1 MANGRGHPES
11 SRKRCR
17 CYRLLLL
24 GLVATLATAT
34 ERLAYAPLWTKE
46 KKKVV
51 VLGGGF
57 AGLAV
62 VRHLRRNFEV
72 TLVDAKKYFE
82 FIPGMVRPYS
92 NPDLHRKLVVD
103 YASVCKKMKV
113 SWIWG
118 AAEKLQGNEVVV
130 QLNSSDQHRV
140 AYDYCVVATGC
151 DFGSLWAVSPT
162 SGTRPIDRRYLE
174 GRQKEIEK
182 EYDQLTE
189 LADRGAHVAVIGAG
203 FVGVE
208 FATELK
214 HYFPYLQISLASRSE
229 CCCPTMPKSARSY
242 IQKYLD
248 KHNITTYYQVE
259 YPNEDAAANTLWTR
273 FGRPCP
279 ERVFKSMGM
288 RPHCSF
294 LPPECLTE
302 KGWVKMTPTLQ
313 IANGSEADLGAIDG
327 KVFAIG
333 SCIDQVPGVDPLPK
347 NSFPAE
353 EMAAHV
359 ARNIRRS
366 ARGKK
371 MKPFYWPLLAGV
383 SATSLGPKDGVLLL
397 QRNISS
403 GGMVALR
410 GRAVVW
416 VKEIIRWTKV
426 DECKLG
432 ILGTLFWHF
441 VH

>member
-1 MANGRGHPES
+1 
-11 SRKRCR
+11 
-17 CYRLLLL
+17 
-24 GLVATLATAT
+24 V
-34 ERLAYAPLWTKE
+34 
-46 KKKVV
+46 
-51 VLGGGF
+51 
-57 AGLAV
+57 
-62 VRHLRRNFEV
+62 
-72 TLVDAKKYFE
+72 
-82 FIPGMVRPYS
+82 S
-92 NPDLHRKLVVD
+92 NQKLHILIV
-103 YASVCKKMKV
+103 
-113 SWIWG
+113 
-118 AAEKLQGNEVVV
+118 
-130 QLNSSDQHRV
+130 
-140 AYDYCVVATGC
+140 
-151 DFGSLWAVSPT
+151 
-162 SGTRPIDRRYLE
+162 RPIDRRYLE

-182 EYDQLTE
+182 DADRQEYDQLTE

-214 HYFPYLQISLASRSE
+214 HYFPSLQISLASRSE

-248 KHNITTYYQVE
+248 KHNITKLVE

-288 RPHCSF
+288 RP
-294 LPPECLTE
+294 
-302 KGWVKMTPTLQ
+302 TLQ
-313 IANGSEADLGAIDG
+313 IANGSE
-327 KVFAIG
+327 
-333 SCIDQVPGVDPLPK
+333 VPGVDPLPK

-426 DECKLG
+426 VAWLRFASCFQILSISLG
-432 ILGTLFWHF
+432 
-441 VH
+441 